1 MPVAKLFVAKRNKSL
16 HSTNIGLL
24 IVLCIIASFFSEC
37 KKYPDGPDFS
47 FRSKS
52 SRISATW
59 YIDVYLVNGTDQ
71 TTAYTNIVG
80 GLYMLTIQKTGS
92 YQVDGNLPDEGACQ
106 FGDKH
111 KNFYMQ
117 SSLSGLTTE
126 YSILRLEYKSMWLK
140 HIKSN
145 GDVEEFHYKAY
156 R

>member
-1 MPVAKLFVAKRNKSL
+1 MPVAKLFVAKRNKFL

-24 IVLCIIASFFSEC
+24 IVLCVIASFFSEC

-59 YIDVYLVNGTDQ
+59 YIDQYLLNGTDQ
-71 TTAYTNIVG
+71 TATYTTI
-80 GLYMLTIQKTGS
+80 YMLTIQKNGS
-92 YQVDGNLPDEGACQ
+92 YQEDGNLPDEGACQ

-111 KNFYMQ
+111 KNLYMQ
-117 SSLSGLTTE
+117 SSLSGLTTQ
-126 YSILRLEYKSMWLK
+126 YSIQRLEYKSMWLK